1 MEKQEAA
8 VLSEWIE
15 RSSVGPVEA
24 YDVTRISMDGL
35 PLSNFH
41 QWSNGKPLV
50 NAYHIARTIGGALYV
65 LFIDWHRNDNYYMV
79 IYAGDKSTTHAEI
92 QKLVY
97 DREGIAS
104 HLRWT
109 YNPMK
114 RDGGNAVR
122 KAYFK
127 QQWGGLATTIPILGA
142 LRENEADLF
151 YDALFELVEKR
162 LRADKAPE
170 LFDEI

>member
-1 MEKQEAA
+1 MEKQESA
-8 VLSEWIE
+8 VLAEWIE
-15 RSSVGPVEA
+15 RSSIGPVGA
-24 YDVTRISMDGL
+24 YDVTRVSTDGL

-97 DREGIAS
+97 DREGKPS
-104 HLRWT
+104 YLRWT

-114 RDGGNAVR
+114 RDGANAIR

-127 QQWGGLATTIPILGA
+127 QQWGEFIVTIPVLGT
-142 LRENEADLF
+142 LRENETDLF
-151 YDALFELVEKR
+151 CDALFELVDKR